1 MHSAWESCPPARRK
15 GRLLGS
21 WGSPARTT
29 VTLYRA
35 SMWNSHLLNTHVVQ
49 TPAAQCAAGTRVM
62 YMCLGYRHR
71 YSAQVHWCTDAQ
83 GQCTSRWICRYSVH
97 CAVCRAPLCT
107 LPTGYPT
114 RDTVQC
120 AVCSVQYELYTNM
133 YSLNCTIICT
143 QYAHNVQWTNSHTLG
158 NLVSHSSIK
167 AINKGKLGF
176 PGFIKA

>member
-1 MHSAWESCPPARRK
+1 M
-15 GRLLGS
+15 
-21 WGSPARTT
+21 
-29 VTLYRA
+29 
-35 SMWNSHLLNTHVVQ
+35 VQ
-49 TPAAQCAAGTRVM
+49 VQLQVQCALYDVQGTIM
-62 YMCLGYRHR
+62 HTPNWL
-71 YSAQVHWCTDAQ
+71 
-83 GQCTSRWICRYSVH
+83 
-97 CAVCRAPLCT
+97 
-107 LPTGYPT
+107 PT

>member
-1 MHSAWESCPPARRK
+1 MCCRYQSD
-15 GRLLGS
+15 
-21 WGSPARTT
+21 
-29 VTLYRA
+29 V
-35 SMWNSHLLNTHVVQ
+35 HVPGVQ
-49 TPAAQCAAGTRVM
+49 
-62 YMCLGYRHR
+62 
-71 YSAQVHWCTDAQ
+71 AQV
-83 GQCTSRWICRYSVH
+83 QCTGALVHRCTGTVYQQVILQVQCELCSVQGINTMYSVQCNVHTSNWRGIWCRYNCRCSVY
-97 CAVCRAPLCT
+97 CTMCRAPLCT

-167 AINKGKLGF
+167 AINKGKLCF